1 MFKQNL
7 KVMSLIKRNNLMFPS
22 MMSDIFR
29 PDWFGGIE
37 NYNTSVP
44 AVNIRDNEDNYVIE
58 LAIPGQKKED
68 FNVEID
74 NHIMTISMESKSEDE
89 VVENNYSRRE
99 FAYSAFTR
107 SFNLPETINEDKI
120 DASYIDGI
128 LRFTLPVKE
137 EALPKPKRMIPI
149 GK

>member
-44 AVNIRDNEDNYVIE
+44 AVNIRENEDNYVIE